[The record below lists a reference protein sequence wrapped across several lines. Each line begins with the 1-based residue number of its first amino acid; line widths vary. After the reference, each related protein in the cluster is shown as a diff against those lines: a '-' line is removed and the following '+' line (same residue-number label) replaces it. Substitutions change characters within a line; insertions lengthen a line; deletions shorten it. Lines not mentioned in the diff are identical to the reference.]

1 MATSP
6 AIDMETEYQIGI
18 SSNQG
23 NGPTYIESMFHVLNA
38 ATGTDTAVPWVST
51 LGWDYAIVTVDITTS
66 GTLNIVGSN
75 AATKPAASANGF
87 ALVSAIT
94 ADGVAN
100 LTKDKLARWFK
111 VYPSASGGAMTVDVM
126 VRKIAMNP
134 IV

>member
-1 MATSP
+1 MATTP
-6 AIDMETEYQIGI
+6 AIDMTTETIIGV
-18 SSNQG
+18 SDNAG
-23 NGPTYIESMFHVLNA
+23 MGATFIESMYHVLNA

-51 LGWDYAIVTVDITTS
+51 LGWDYAIVTVDITSS

-75 AATKPAASANGF
+75 AATQPLASANGF

-94 ADGVAN
+94 SDGVAN

-126 VRKIAMNP
+126 VRRTVMTP